1 MTFDK
6 AAKTFSRF
14 FMQLV
19 LPILIL
25 SKYIQYLISQTLC
38 LRRFEEFYLLN
49 LQSSNMWNIAIL
61 TKLPDEK
68 IVA

>member
-1 MTFDK
+1 MIFDK

-25 SKYIQYLISQTLC
+25 SRYIQYLISQTLC
-38 LRRFEEFYLLN
+38 LRRFKEFYLLN
-49 LQSSNMWNIAIL
+49 LQSSNM
-61 TKLPDEK
+61 
-68 IVA
+68 